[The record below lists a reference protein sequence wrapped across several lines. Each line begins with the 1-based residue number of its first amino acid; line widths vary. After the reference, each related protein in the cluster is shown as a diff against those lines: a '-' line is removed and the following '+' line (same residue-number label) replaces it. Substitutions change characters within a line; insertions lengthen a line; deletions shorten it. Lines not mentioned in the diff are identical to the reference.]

1 MANWTEEDFA
11 RLQERKAKP
20 RRAAA
25 PRKQAAAGAE
35 PAAPSEPAQTS
46 KQKLQALGRMAKG
59 EMNKTELA
67 FSQYLNVLLHNGDIL
82 WWKFEAIKLMLANNT
97 SLTVDFAVMEAS
109 GLLVMIDVKGAKA
122 IVEDDARVKM
132 KVAARM
138 FPFVFRLAYPK
149 PKKTGEGWDI
159 EEIRS

>member
-1 MANWTEEDFA
+1 MANWTEEDFQ
-11 RLQERKAKP
+11 RLQTRRAAKP

-25 PRKQAAAGAE
+25 APKKAGAE
-35 PAAPSEPAQTS
+35 NETPAPAKQTS
-46 KQKLQALGRMAKG
+46 AQKLQALGRLAKG
-59 EMNKTELA
+59 EMNKTEEA

-122 IVEDDARVKM
+122 IVQDDARVKM
-132 KVAARM
+132 KVAAKM

-149 PKKTGEGWDI
+149 TKKAGGGWDI
-159 EEIRS
+159 EEIRA